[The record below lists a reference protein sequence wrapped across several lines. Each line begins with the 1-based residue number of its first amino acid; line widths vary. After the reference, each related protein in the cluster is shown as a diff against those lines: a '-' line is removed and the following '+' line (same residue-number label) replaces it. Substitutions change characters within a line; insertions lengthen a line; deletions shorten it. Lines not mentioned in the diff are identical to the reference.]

1 MNETTL
7 RSKLHSIKSMVQDIE
22 NELDKEVKTFSLEV
36 IQESICSRFNVELSF
51 INSIQHKNGR
61 LKGDL
66 CYIMPIYCHLLFN
79 HVTDNRNKIAE
90 ITGRAHVTSIKS
102 FLSSAE
108 DLIYF
113 KNKIFLGHL
122 ENIIEQ
128 CKNSQKKN

>member
-61 LKGDL
+61 LKATFAISCL
-66 CYIMPIYCHLLFN
+66 SIVIYYSIM
-79 HVTDNRNKIAE
+79 
-90 ITGRAHVTSIKS
+90 
-102 FLSSAE
+102 
-108 DLIYF
+108 
-113 KNKIFLGHL
+113 
-122 ENIIEQ
+122 
-128 CKNSQKKN
+128 